1 MDAHMCGSLRN
12 TDNCKKKKNSCNVV
26 WMGNLSYVIW

>member
-12 TDNCKKKKNSCNVV
+12 TDNCKKKKIVATLCE
-26 WMGNLSYVIW
+26 WET